1 MTVENDRDNHPQ
13 AGVAVARGI
22 ILPSSTPQK
31 RLALVGWTLMM
42 GLIAAL
48 SVWPEGVVSD
58 RHHLDKV
65 GHFTAY
71 AALAFL
77 PALFA
82 SSLRQVLI
90 IASGICLIGL
100 GLEAAQM
107 LLPGRVPSLLD
118 TAANLAGAIAGTG
131 AGFVARPLLKQVLRE
146 FSA

>member
-13 AGVAVARGI
+13 ADLAVARGS
-22 ILPSSTPQK
+22 ILPSLSGQK
-31 RLALVGWTLMM
+31 RFALVGWTLMM
-42 GLIAAL
+42 GVIAAL

-58 RHHLDKV
+58 RHHLDKL

-82 SSLRQVLI
+82 SSLRQAVA

-100 GLEAAQM
+100 SLEAAQI
-107 LLPGRVPSLLD
+107 LLPGRVPSLVD
-118 TAANLAGAIAGTG
+118 TAANLVGGIVGTCAGLI
-131 AGFVARPLLKQVLRE
+131 ARPVLKQILRE